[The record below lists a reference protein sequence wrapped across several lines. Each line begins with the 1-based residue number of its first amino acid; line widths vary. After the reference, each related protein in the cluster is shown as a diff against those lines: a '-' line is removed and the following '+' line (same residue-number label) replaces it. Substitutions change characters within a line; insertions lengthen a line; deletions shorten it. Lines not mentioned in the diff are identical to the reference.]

1 MSNVNIKNLPEAND
15 INFGDYLLIENAI
28 GTQIVKYD
36 NFIISEKNIT
46 FQPLLSTHTSDISF
60 NLTQIKTLT
69 ASTTTLS
76 GYFTRVER
84 DVSIGG
90 DYIYTLSAI
99 GIGHTNPDAKL
110 TIDGNLSASG
120 SLSAAGGGYNY
131 LENRLGIGT
140 MTPGAKLTIV
150 GNSDSG
156 DSDCRIDIIDND
168 STVGSSIPAIS
179 FRSGLSTQIYQIRA
193 TDNLGLTFRDA
204 SDATKV
210 IFDANG
216 NVGIGTTAP
225 STTLHIGGSGTLGMV
240 EATTNPLTPVAGSE
254 AYFYLKAD
262 KFIIKFNDGGTLR
275 YKYLVLSGDRVTWVQ
290 TLTAP

>member
-1 MSNVNIKNLPEAND
+1 M
-15 INFGDYLLIENAI
+15 
-28 GTQIVKYD
+28 
-36 NFIISEKNIT
+36 
-46 FQPLLSTHTSDISF
+46 
-60 NLTQIKTLT
+60 
-69 ASTTTLS
+69 
-76 GYFTRVER
+76 
-84 DVSIGG
+84 
-90 DYIYTLSAI
+90 
-99 GIGHTNPDAKL
+99 
-110 TIDGNLSASG
+110 
-120 SLSAAGGGYNY
+120 SAAGGGYNY

-193 TDNLGLTFRDA
+193 TDNLGLTFR
-204 SDATKV
+204 DATKV